1 VPIHGVG
8 IQMHAS
14 LDNFPAPENI
24 AANIKRFNNLG
35 LEVHITEMDVR
46 LKLPPAREDLIK
58 QAEIYRDMLKI
69 CLSSQK
75 CTAFIIWGVTDRYSW
90 IPDTFKGYGSALIFD
105 ESYNPKP
112 AYYYLLKTLKEL

>member
-1 VPIHGVG
+1 
-8 IQMHAS
+8 MHAS